1 MAECDFFV
9 AESTV
14 GDIKVFQGVSA
25 DAKAEQLEVFAGT
38 LGLRKPF
45 GSFH

>member
-1 MAECDFFV
+1 V

-25 DAKAEQLEVFAGT
+25 DSKAERVEVFAGT

-45 GSFH
+45 SSFH